1 MFRKGYRLMEKVT
14 ITRKDVTEILGIG
27 QANAD
32 RLLRMPGAPV
42 IRVGRRLIIPKEPF
56 LKWVDEL
63 AIQKGN

>member
-1 MFRKGYRLMEKVT
+1 MEKLV
-14 ITRKDVTEILGIG
+14 ITRKDVAQMLGVG

-32 RLLRMPGAPV
+32 KILRMPGAPV

-63 AIQKGN
+63 AQKSN